1 MQETLYQTA
10 DARVSI
16 LEPRCKR
23 RVEGIGMQRS
33 SIELEETER
42 ADGQGCTEVALRDK
56 KREEE
61 LRD

>member
-1 MQETLYQTA
+1 MQ
-10 DARVSI
+10 RSC
-16 LEPRCKR
+16 LELEERR
-23 RVEGIGMQRS
+23 RVKGTRMQRS